1 MKRVEIHKIEAKKG
15 EQKETNVQLARQ
27 KENMKRKK
35 KTAHDSKIFNSVRLS
50 PRE

>member
-35 KTAHDSKIFNSVRLS
+35 TAHDSKIFNSVRLS

>member
-35 KTAHDSKIFNSVRLS
+35 K
-50 PRE
+50 PRTIVKYSIQ